1 MSTLLLRHAPLP
13 PLSTPPKSPFPTSA
27 PKLTASS
34 SSSSSPSSNGTN
46 APLYRNPLGISLS
59 HFSQGPW
66 SLSLRPPRR
75 TLNGF
80 PISRPNA
87 TSGESD
93 GHERLVLGWIENARK
108 VFDGLPQP
116 VKSFPWMRFL
126 GIFQNLAFGLALVV
140 AKYLAIPLLAISSLS
155 EMSYCAHERKM
166 GFIPIPFLAGFVVAG
181 VANHAAIDL
190 SSDLKEADDPW
201 HLVLI
206 AAFFLL
212 IKLPGPYYPYLG
224 RLCIP
229 HFANGGLWRT
239 AWLAF
244 MWYKRWHEKA
254 TTE

>member
-13 PLSTPPKSPFPTSA
+13 PLSTAPKSPFPTSA

-190 SSDLKEADDPW
+190 SSDLK
-201 HLVLI
+201 VRC
-206 AAFFLL
+206 
-212 IKLPGPYYPYLG
+212 YM
-224 RLCIP
+224 RL
-229 HFANGGLWRT
+229 T
-239 AWLAF
+239 
-244 MWYKRWHEKA
+244 
-254 TTE
+254 